1 MSVPGEVDLLAEAE
15 RIRREHKLF
24 MKVPGSLPSIG
35 KMDHEKVTLLNQVSR
50 DLPWG
55 AGSPRLQN
63 RLQGKLSYCV
73 AGSGPFVGTHN
84 SESIYAS
91 GSLVG
96 NSLKYSENRSILH
109 C

>member
-24 MKVPGSLPSIG
+24 MKVPGSLPPIG

-55 AGSPRLQN
+55 WALRKRVSKIVCKVNFRI
-63 RLQGKLSYCV
+63 V
-73 AGSGPFVGTHN
+73 
-84 SESIYAS
+84 
-91 GSLVG
+91 
-96 NSLKYSENRSILH
+96 
-109 C
+109 